1 MPSAAWVRMP
11 GRAWYPEKLDKHH
24 REELKKDQFVQTVGH
39 SVEYVAGHRQQVY
52 TYGGAAL
59 AVVLVAFGVYSYTS
73 GQRATEQAALGR
85 ALQIKQSTIGVSAQP
100 GDPRPSFPTEDA
112 KNTALNKALN
122 EVVSQYGGSD
132 AASVALYQLGVIA
145 ADKGNM
151 AEAAKQFEKAV
162 QTGSR
167 EFTSAAKL
175 ALAQV
180 DQALGKNTEAEKLL
194 RELVASPTAI
204 VSKEQAMFTLARLL
218 AVTNPAEARKLID
231 PLQKDS
237 RPVIARNAVALLGEL
252 PTK

>member
-1 MPSAAWVRMP
+1 MP

-59 AVVLVAFGVYSYTS
+59 AVVLVAFVCIRTL
-73 GQRATEQAALGR
+73 AASVPPNRLPWAVRCRSSSPRSACPRSRRPASLLPDRGR
-85 ALQIKQSTIGVSAQP
+85 
-100 GDPRPSFPTEDA
+100 